1 MDNKSYRY
9 QINGKTYILKP
20 LVLGQIGQITHLLQ
34 GIEIASDM
42 GTMDIIKLLDDRL
55 PVAIAIV
62 LTEEG
67 KKLKDKD
74 VQALTEEVR
83 EFLDIGTAMEI
94 VDRFFSLNPIASVL
108 EKLTGTMMGISRM
121 MTGSKERSSSSPEET
136 SRGATG
142 SSGDS
147 HQKSVSR
154 SSRSNRAGLPS
165 GKR

>member
-1 MDNKSYRY
+1 MDKKEYRSE
-9 QINGKTYILKP
+9 INGKVYILKP
-20 LVLGQIGQITHLLQ
+20 LVLGQVSQITQLLQ
-34 GIEIASDM
+34 GIEITSDM
-42 GTMDIIKLLDDRL
+42 GTVDIIKLLDDRL
-55 PVAIAIV
+55 PEAIAVV

-74 VQALTEEVR
+74 IPELTEEIR
-83 EFLDIGTAMEI
+83 ESLDIGTAMDI
-94 VDRFFSLNPIASVL
+94 VDCFFSLNPIASVL
-108 EKLTGTMMGISRM
+108 EKLTGTMMGITRM

-136 SRGATG
+136 SRAATG

-154 SSRSNRAGLPS
+154 SSRSDRAGLSS